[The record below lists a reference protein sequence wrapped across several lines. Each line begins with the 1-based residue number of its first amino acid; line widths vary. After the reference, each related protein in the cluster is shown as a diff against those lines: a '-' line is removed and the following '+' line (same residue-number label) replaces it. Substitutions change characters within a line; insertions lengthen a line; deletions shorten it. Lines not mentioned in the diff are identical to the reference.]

1 MEKITLVAITIH
13 VFLAVIWVGG
23 MFFAYMVLRPA
34 MGTLEPPFERPK
46 LWSQVFKK
54 FFPWVWM
61 AVIFMPITGYA
72 LIFSQFGGFK
82 SLPVYINIMHLLG
95 ITMILIY
102 VFLFMGP
109 YKHLQKAVAAN
120 DAALAGQ
127 HIQVIRQIV
136 GINLSLGLITIA
148 IAASGRFW

>member
-1 MEKITLVAITIH
+1 MEKVTLVAISIH
-13 VFLAVIWVGG
+13 VLLAVIWVGG

-46 LWSQVFKK
+46 LWTQVFKK

-61 AVIFMPITGYA
+61 AVLLMPLTGYV

-102 VFLFMGP
+102 MFLFMGP
-109 YKHLQKAVAAN
+109 YKHLQKAVAAK
-120 DAALAGQ
+120 DGALAGQ
-127 HIQVIRQIV
+127 QIQVIRQIV
-136 GINLSLGLITIA
+136 GINLSLGLITIV
-148 IAASGRFW
+148 IAVSGRFW